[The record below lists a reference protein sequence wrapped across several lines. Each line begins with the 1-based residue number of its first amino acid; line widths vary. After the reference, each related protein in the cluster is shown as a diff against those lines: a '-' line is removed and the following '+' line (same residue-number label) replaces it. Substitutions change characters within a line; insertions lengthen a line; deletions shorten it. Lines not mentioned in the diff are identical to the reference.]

1 MTAMTENAPRFTADL
16 DKISAAVAYLAERS
30 RYDDAFGAT
39 KLVKLLYFADCAAYL
54 RGGKPITG
62 CAYIRMEHG
71 PYPQDWAATEQM
83 LERSGVI
90 SVVEEPI
97 AGGYRRQRWLPLQPA
112 QDGALTDA
120 ERAILDEQLRRFADF
135 NAAQIEEY
143 SHAEVGWRTAQPGA
157 VIPYNLAGFR
167 MPPPPDAETR
177 ARGRRIAAEI
187 REKGYRPVNDITP
200 QHYPLPDYHNR
211 AV

>member
-1 MTAMTENAPRFTADL
+1 MTENARFATDL
-16 DKISAAVAYLAERS
+16 DKLAAAVAYLAQRS
-30 RYDDAFGAT
+30 RNDDAFGET

-54 RGGKPITG
+54 RLGKPITG

-71 PYPQDWAATEQM
+71 PYPQDWAATERM
-83 LERSGVI
+83 LERSGII
-90 SVVEEPI
+90 SVVAEPI
-97 AGGYRRQRWLPLQPA
+97 PGGYRWQRWLPLPA
-112 QDGALTDA
+112 ANTAALTDA

-167 MPPPPDAETR
+167 MPPPPNAETS
-177 ARGRRIAAEI
+177 ARGRRIADTI
-187 REKGYRPVNDITP
+187 REKGYGPVNDVTP
-200 QHYPLPDYHNR
+200 L
-211 AV
+211 

>member
-1 MTAMTENAPRFTADL
+1 MTAMTENPRFAADL

-30 RYDDAFGAT
+30 RNDDAFGAT

-54 RGGKPITG
+54 RYGKPITG

-71 PYPQDWAATEQM
+71 PYPQDWAATERM
-83 LERSGVI
+83 LERSGIVSI
-90 SVVEEPI
+90 VEEPMP
-97 AGGYRRQRWLPLQPA
+97 GGYRRQRWLALQPA
-112 QDGALTDA
+112 QAAALTAA

-143 SHAEVGWRTAQPGA
+143 SHAEVGWRISRPGA
-157 VIPYNLAGFR
+157 VIPYHLAGFR

-177 ARGRRIAAEI
+177 ARGRRIAAAI
-187 REKGYRPVNDITP
+187 REKGYGKVTDVTP
-200 QHYPLPDYHNR
+200 PL
-211 AV
+211 